1 MSIFHVNQI
10 RSVLEK
16 DFVPRIDLTDVASEP
31 EDKRV
36 SKSRSRALA
45 AYFLSKKFGLSI
57 EEACRCVTDGR
68 DDRGI
73 DALAVTGEHQRVLV
87 VVQSKWSETG
97 NAGGL
102 NTNTMLR
109 LQEGLDLLVG
119 YEWDRFNQKITSRAS
134 EIASALE
141 DPNLKVHIALVS
153 MTDKTLNE
161 GLRNDFEHYLS
172 KVFNDDLSSD
182 NPDAPASF
190 GVYNQGDL
198 HDLLVANYEHEPVNL
213 TVELQDWGRI
223 NDPYE
228 AYYGHVCGSDVATW
242 LNINAHSLLRQNV
255 RSDLKGTE
263 VNKVIRS
270 TAESSPEDFWYLNN
284 GITVL
289 CDSIRKAVRGGAS
302 TGSGTFEVINARI
315 VNGAQTSSTLQRVFS
330 AGGESAGNCQRVRVM
345 VRFISL
351 KDTPEDF
358 ARRVT
363 KATNTQ
369 NSMGAKDFASL
380 DPLQQHLKRTLAIE
394 DFQYLLRSGEE
405 LPEGVTGCTFEQAA
419 IALATVHSVEL
430 AAQAK
435 RESGKLWEDVT
446 RHPYKQ
452 IFPQGLPERRLQRA
466 HEFVSAIE
474 NQLELIRPSLDSR
487 TSAYS
492 QHGNRFLEHLLSD
505 ALCFSSAVDL
515 ECQDEWDEWIQK
527 ARNETGKML
536 TLIQKTGDRDFGGYL
551 GALFKNKNKTAD
563 LAKTVLK
570 AYEVAGS
577 QLTSD

>member
-1 MSIFHVNQI
+1 MSTLRINQI

-16 DFVPRIDLTDVASEP
+16 DFVPKIDLTDVASDP
-31 EDKRV
+31 QDKRV
-36 SKSRSRALA
+36 LQARSRALA

-73 DALAVTGEHQRVLV
+73 DALAVTGEQERTLV
-87 VVQSKWSETG
+87 IVQSKWSETG

-102 NTNTMLR
+102 NTNTLLR
-109 LQEGLDLLVG
+109 LQEGLDFLVG
-119 YEWDRFNQKITSRAS
+119 YEWDRFNERISSRAP
-134 EIASALE
+134 EIAGALE
-141 DPNLKVHIALVS
+141 DPNLKVHIAIVS
-153 MTDKTLNE
+153 MTDNTLSE
-161 GLRNDFEHYLS
+161 GLRDDFERYLS
-172 KVFNDDLSSD
+172 RVFNDDLASD
-182 NPDAPASF
+182 DPEAPASF
-190 GVYNQGDL
+190 DVYNQGDL
-198 HDLLVANYEHEPVNL
+198 HDLLVMNYEHVPVNL

-228 AYYGHVCGSDVATW
+228 AFYGHVSGSDVAAW
-242 LNINAHSLLRQNV
+242 LNVNAHSLLRQNV

-270 TAESSPEDFWYLNN
+270 TAETAPEDFWYLNN

-302 TGSGTFEVINARI
+302 TKSGTFDVTNARI

-330 AGGESAGNCQRVRVM
+330 ASGESAENCQKVRVM

-351 KDTPEDF
+351 KDTPDDF

-405 LPEGVTGCTFEQAA
+405 MPEGVTGCTFEQAA

-435 RESGKLWEDVT
+435 RESGKLWEDIN
-446 RHPYKQ
+446 RNPYKQ
-452 IFPQGLPERRLQRA
+452 IFPGNLPERRLQRA
-466 HEFVSAIE
+466 YEFVSAVE
-474 NQLELIRPSLDSR
+474 SQLEVLRPSLDSR
-487 TSAYS
+487 TGAYS
-492 QHGNRFLEHLLSD
+492 QHGNRFLEHVLSD
-505 ALCFSSAVDL
+505 VLRFDRAVDF
-515 ECQDEWDEWIQK
+515 ERQDEWEEWIEE
-527 ARNETGKML
+527 ARNKTSEML
-536 TLIQKTGDRDFGGYL
+536 KLIKEIGDKDFSGYL
-551 GALFKNKNKTAD
+551 GALFKNKNKTAE
-563 LAKTVLK
+563 LAKTVLET
-570 AYEVAGS
+570 YQVTES
-577 QLTSD
+577 